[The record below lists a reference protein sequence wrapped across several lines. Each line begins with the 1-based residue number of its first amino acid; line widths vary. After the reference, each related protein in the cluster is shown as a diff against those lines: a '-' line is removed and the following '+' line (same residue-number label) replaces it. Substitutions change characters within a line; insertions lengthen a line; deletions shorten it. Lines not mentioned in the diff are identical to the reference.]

1 MNFAR
6 LSRPA
11 KIVSYTGLTGL
22 ALVIVAPLLWLTMS
36 VFKNSSDIVTNPFSL
51 PKDFSFTNIT
61 DAWNAGD
68 FGQLYVNSVLITVVS
83 VFGILVLEG
92 MAAYAFAR
100 MEFRGRN
107 LLFVIFVAGQFVPAQ
122 IIALPSFLQMS
133 HLNLADT
140 RLSLILQYLSWAP
153 FAVLFLRASFLA
165 IPKEIEEAALLD
177 GASRLAVLWRIILPM
192 TRSSFA
198 TVGTIYALWIWNDFL
213 FPLVYLRSSQNF
225 TVPLGLAHF
234 QGLFTTFW
242 GYLIGAIFIA
252 VWPPMLIYL
261 LLSRRIQSKLA
272 MGGVKG

>member
-6 LSRPA
+6 FSRPA

-22 ALVIVAPLLWLTMS
+22 ALVIIAPLLWLTMS

-252 VWPPMLIYL
+252 VWPPMLVYL